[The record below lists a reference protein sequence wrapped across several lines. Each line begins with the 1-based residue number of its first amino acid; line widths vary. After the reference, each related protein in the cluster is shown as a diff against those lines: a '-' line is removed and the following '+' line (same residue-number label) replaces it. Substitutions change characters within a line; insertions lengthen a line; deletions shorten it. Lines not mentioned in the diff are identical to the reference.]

1 MDRSLRPGARLLPAL
16 SLAAAALCS
25 VALFLLLFLQIYS
38 SDDYLYLTFL
48 DRGLSGFLA
57 DMKWHYAA
65 MNGRLLIHSFACAAL
80 HFGHPAVGLLGLAVL
95 WAACLAGLR
104 LCRTEKL
111 PLTGAAVFLAGLL
124 LLPDRVM
131 QQGVLWTAAFYNYVF
146 PIPLLLAAL
155 LLLRRQREAA
165 RLRPLG
171 VPAAAAAALLS
182 GATTELFGLLS
193 CVLFGWELLWALL
206 RRERRGWLSLL
217 SLLSA
222 AGGLALVFLSP
233 ATAARAD
240 GELQLS
246 LQALS
251 ARLVS
256 LGGLFRSSGRLLLLL
271 VLLQAGLALAGF
283 RRGKLP
289 LLFLCGAGSVLPGLL
304 LLLPEGAAGRIACP
318 ALLAVLLAEALLF
331 ALRREDGLAL
341 LLLAAPLS
349 LLIMLSTD
357 STHYRT
363 LAGFGVFVLLAL
375 AACAEKAKPR
385 PVLRAVPVLLLTA
398 AALAVVLPGLPA
410 RLHNYRVDRQNEAQA
425 ALAARSGEMELRLDY
440 DLNYSYESIFI
451 PDHRLFSYYRK
462 HYGLDGTTRFRA
474 LGHTIP
480 AVYVNGRELEASAF
494 PGGTTVLYPLSA
506 LLDALGADWERP
518 AADCFRFTWKGVRY
532 ELGPNDGPS
541 RYQNAALRWTDPAG
555 TAHCELTWLVPSSI
569 SEERYLTQTA
579 LETLLGLRFER
590 TPERIA
596 VWTE

>member
-1 MDRSLRPGARLLPAL
+1 MDHGLRRGARLQPAL
-16 SLAAAALCS
+16 CLAALALCS
-25 VALFLLLFLQIYS
+25 AALFLLLFLQIYS
-38 SDDYLYLTFL
+38 SDDYLYLSFL

-80 HFGHPAVGLLGLAVL
+80 HFGHPAVGLLGLAIL
-95 WAACLAGLR
+95 WAACLLGLR

-111 PLTGAAVFLAGLL
+111 PLVGAAVFLAGLL
-124 LLPDRVM
+124 LLPDRVL

-155 LLLRRQREAA
+155 LLLRRQREAE
-165 RLRPLG
+165 RLRPFG
-171 VPAAAAAALLS
+171 VLAAAGAALLS
-182 GATTELFGLLS
+182 GASSELFGLLS
-193 CVLFGWELLWALL
+193 CVLFGWALLWGLL
-206 RRERRGWLSLL
+206 RRERRVWLSLTA
-217 SLLSA
+217 LLLA

-240 GELQLS
+240 SELRLNLQTLS
-246 LQALS
+246 D
-251 ARLVS
+251 RLVS
-256 LGGLFRSSGRLLLLL
+256 LGGLLRGSGRLLLLL
-271 VLLQAGLALAGF
+271 VLLQAGLALTGF

-289 LLFLCGAGSVLPGLL
+289 LLCLCAAGAVLPGLL
-304 LLLPEGAAGRIACP
+304 LLLPERAAGQLACP
-318 ALLAVLLAEALLF
+318 AMLAILLAEAVLF
-331 ALRREDGLAL
+331 ALRGEDGLAL

-363 LAGFGVFVLLAL
+363 LASFGLFVLLAL
-375 AACAEKAKPR
+375 AACAEKAGPR
-385 PVLRAVPVLLLTA
+385 PAIRTLPVLLLTA

-451 PDHRLFSYYRK
+451 PDHRLFSYYLK
-462 HYGLDGTTRFRA
+462 HYGLDETTRFRE

-506 LLDALGADWERP
+506 MLDALGADWERP
-518 AADCFRFTWKGVRY
+518 AADCFRFTWKGIRY

-555 TAHCELTWLVPSSI
+555 TAHFEITWLVPSSI
-569 SEERYLTQTA
+569 SEERYLTQSV
-579 LETLLGLRFER
+579 LESLLGLRFTR
-590 TPERIA
+590 TAARIT
-596 VWTE
+596 VQTE